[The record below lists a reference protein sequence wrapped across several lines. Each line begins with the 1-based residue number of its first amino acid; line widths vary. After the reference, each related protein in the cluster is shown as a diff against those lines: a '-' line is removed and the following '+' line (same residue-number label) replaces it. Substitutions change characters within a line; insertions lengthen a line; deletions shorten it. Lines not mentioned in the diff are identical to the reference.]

1 MREDV
6 ARWSTRRT
14 ATGGGALGS
23 ETASEPGA
31 PMLSRTSPDDG
42 TGGGV
47 ADGTGGGVAD
57 GTGDGVGGGAIR
69 CAARGKEDSERPER
83 ATN

>member
-1 MREDV
+1 
-6 ARWSTRRT
+6 
-14 ATGGGALGS
+14 
-23 ETASEPGA
+23 
-31 PMLSRTSPDDG
+31 MLSRTSPDDG

-69 CAARGKEDSERPER
+69 CAEGVRKIASQRNVQKSSRRRGPYHLPSGDK
-83 ATN
+83 

>member
-1 MREDV
+1 
-6 ARWSTRRT
+6 
-14 ATGGGALGS
+14 
-23 ETASEPGA
+23 
-31 PMLSRTSPDDG
+31 MLSRTSPDDG

-69 CAARGKEDSERPER
+69 CAEGVRKIASQRNA